1 MFSKTNEILIKVLPI
16 PLVKVLSK
24 VIIKKYINK
33 YANIELKGKENLKK
47 VKKPAIFISNH
58 LSNSDALV
66 LNHVLKDQDLTF
78 VAGIKLSKNPI
89 TNIGILNV
97 KTTPIKPNSPDKE
110 GIKKII
116 SIIKNGNNVL
126 LFPEGT
132 RSRTGG
138 MTEAKKGI
146 LLIAKLTKAEIIPMG
161 IWGTEKLLPIDDTD
175 MAAEHFHYADI
186 VMKIGEPFSLPGKEN
201 DEGRKDYEDRAMEYI
216 MKKVAAL
223 LPENYRGIYE

>member
-1 MFSKTNEILIKVLPI
+1 MFSKTNELLIKILPV

-24 VIIKKYINK
+24 KIIRKYIK
-33 YANIELKGKENLKK
+33 EYANIELKGKENLKK
-47 VKKPAIFISNH
+47 AKKPAIFISNH

-89 TNIGILNV
+89 TNIGILNI
-97 KTTPIKPNSPDKE
+97 KTTPIKPNSPDKD

-116 SIIKNGNNVL
+116 SIIKDGNNVL

-138 MTEAKKGI
+138 MIEAKKGI
-146 LLIAKLTKAEIIPMG
+146 LLIAKLTKAEIVPIG
-161 IWGTEKLLPIDDTD
+161 ICGTEKLLPVDDTD
-175 MAAEHFHYADI
+175 MAAEHFHYADVI
-186 VMKIGEPFSLPGKEN
+186 TRIGDPFLLPGKEN
-201 DEGRKDYEDRAMEYI
+201 DEDRKDYEDRAMEYI
-216 MKKVAAL
+216 MKKIAVL
-223 LPENYRGIYE
+223 LPERYRGVYN